1 MEPGPGYLPTGTELM
16 YLVIR
21 LEDLRELGDIIKVFK
36 KYGEIARGLVLL
48 CVEPQLGIYERIGFA
63 GTLRSGDGP
72 LASQEALLSTL
83 FLPGKIIDSSCKYS
97 YARKRSYFVFF
108 PNSKPIQ
115 PPRYGKAYSTTWTQ
129 LKTAFEAPISSPAH
143 SAKKQNIPGL
153 HVLQGGAR
161 LVTAAL
167 DILQTENGWKKP
179 RLIFLSSAT
188 WNPRFAA
195 ATPAPMLCI
204 VRTAFCHPC
213 ADLLAAQ
220 AKFTAK
226 PHLLSLLFVQPPAI
240 VEDDAT
246 GHEIST
252 ESVRLAV
259 SYADLGAAFA
269 ELALERSYDKLGA
282 VGVSSQGG
290 DAFGKYGLELA
301 SRMVV
306 GLLAG
311 YVPGYWSL
319 AALLK
324 NWC

>member
-1 MEPGPGYLPTGTELM
+1 MNSVSQPRIAFLGATGGT
-16 YLVIR
+16 
-21 LEDLRELGDIIKVFK
+21 GS
-36 KYGEIARGLVLL
+36 A
-48 CVEPQLGIYERIGFA
+48 
-63 GTLRSGDGP
+63 TLRSL
-72 LASQEALLSTL
+72 LARQDHKFQLQIFVRSKAKLLRLFPELEASPTSKIWEGQLDNVDTMKDCLRGADIIICTL
-83 FLPGKIIDSSCKYS
+83 GENQD
-97 YARKRSYFVFF
+97 
-108 PNSKPIQ
+108 
-115 PPRYGKAYSTTWTQ
+115 
-129 LKTAFEAPISSPAH
+129 
-143 SAKKQNIPGL
+143 IPGL
-153 HVLQGGAR
+153 HVLQDGAR
-161 LVTAAL
+161 SMMAAL
-167 DILQTENGWKKP
+167 DLLQTEDGWKKP

-188 WNPRFAA
+188 LNARFAA
-195 ATPAPMLCI
+195 ATPAPMIWIL
-204 VRTAFCHPC
+204 RTAFCHPY

-220 AKFTAK
+220 AIFTAK
-226 PHLLSLLFVQPPAI
+226 PHLLSLLLVQPPAI

-301 SRMVV
+301 SRMVI